1 MRKGSAGRPKTL
13 LDFGLPSALAR
24 DRRTA
29 LSLQPSAGLQ
39 GPSRAA
45 QRSASAV
52 QGPSRAPQSTATV
65 IQKPLIAG

>member
-1 MRKGSAGRPKTL
+1 MSHAACDCAGPPKTQT
-13 LDFGLPSALAR
+13 
-24 DRRTA
+24 TA
-29 LSLQPSAGLQ
+29 VQ

-52 QGPSRAPQSTATV
+52 QEPSRAPQSTATV